1 MQKGYIEGYY
11 GRLFSKEEREMV
23 LNHMGNLKMD
33 FYIYGPKEDPYHR
46 LNWQKLY
53 PKKQCDELKALL
65 RSSNK
70 NKIKPVFALSPGM
83 NMDAG
88 SKDDIKRLQS
98 KINQAKKLGFRH
110 FAIFFDDLDQ
120 KKDQNLA
127 SSQAEI
133 LELVS
138 KLIKNLKGS
147 LLVRSLRRLI
157 APLQLLR
164 MPP

>member
-23 LNHMGNLKMD
+23 VSHMGNLKMD

-46 LNWQKLY
+46 LNWHKLY
-53 PKKQCDELKALL
+53 PKRQCEDLKAFLK
-65 RSSNK
+65 SSVK

-83 NMDAG
+83 SMDA
-88 SKDDIKRLQS
+88 SSTRDIKSLKN

-127 SSQAEI
+127 SSHGEI
-133 LELVS
+133 LEIVS
-138 KLIKNLKGS
+138 ELIKNLKGS
-147 LLVRSLRRLI
+147 S
-157 APLQLLR
+157 
-164 MPP
+164 